1 MVGRWR
7 DADCASPSL
16 QVTPITD
23 RLGNRK
29 TQGAEARE
37 KEKEKEKEKER
48 EMERE
53 RERERERESAAS
65 MNAPLWHAP
74 KHPPWGSNP
83 RPQG

>member
-37 KEKEKEKEKER
+37 KENEKEKEKER

-53 RERERERESAAS
+53 RERESAARVRECASVRERERG
-65 MNAPLWHAP
+65 
-74 KHPPWGSNP
+74 KKRGGSTLYP
-83 RPQG
+83 C